1 MNRCGFGP
9 QCGAHF
15 AGGGGGAG
23 WLAVLDSIALWAL
36 AIVAILFLL
45 GLRRRPRHWGRGGMP
60 RGNASYQVRGGGP
73 DPRGWA
79 GWGPGAAPAGPPAP
93 PHLAQ
98 AEATLAE
105 RFSRGEITAEQYRNG
120 IDVLRGQSTAAPAPA
135 VYPEPQQAPADPEAP
150 LS

>member
-15 AGGGGGAG
+15 VGGGGGAG

-36 AIVAILFLL
+36 AVVAILFLL
-45 GLRRRPRHWGRGGMP
+45 GLRRRPRHWGRPGMP
-60 RGNASYQVRGGGP
+60 RGNATYQVRGNGP
-73 DPRGWA
+73 DGRSWA
-79 GWGPGAAPAGPPAP
+79 GWGPGAAP

-98 AEATLAE
+98 AESTLAE

-120 IDVLRGQSTAAPAPA
+120 IDVLRGNPVAGPAPA
-135 VYPEPQQAPADPEAP
+135 AYPEPPQPTDPDAP